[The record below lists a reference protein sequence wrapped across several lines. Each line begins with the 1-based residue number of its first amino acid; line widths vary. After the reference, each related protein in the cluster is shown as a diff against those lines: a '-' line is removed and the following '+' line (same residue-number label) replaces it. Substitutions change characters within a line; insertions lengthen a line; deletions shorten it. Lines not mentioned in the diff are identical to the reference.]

1 MERTR
6 GARSVHTGKG
16 RTMFSAST
24 AFLAFCLGV
33 VGAIFGGTQVFIT
46 TGFAGLFIYA
56 LKAAGVESEFLM
68 NTLLNTVFLP
78 AVIFNAASVSTAFAA
93 RRGYDVDGWDV
104 THSLLFTHDP
114 LVMLVAGVGGLA
126 GYLVFA
132 TAVSLGVPADQGSV
146 SVILIGILTRLIFGQ
161 GHWVNPEATAYYKRE
176 GVRYWL
182 FQLVNGVA
190 ICSVV
195 AIVLSH
201 VDPAYYTIGFSVSAA
216 LILLS
221 TFDVQHKTYPTTHHE
236 TLVVG
241 YAMGATGGNVVV
253 AVLFGLLANLIY
265 LLFARYCNENCDTH
279 IDPPA
284 VAIAICSF
292 ILWTLL

>member
-1 MERTR
+1 
-6 GARSVHTGKG
+6 
-16 RTMFSAST
+16 MFSAST
-24 AFLAFCLGV
+24 ALLAFFLGI
-33 VGAIFGGTQVFIT
+33 VGAIFGGTQVFIV

-56 LKAAGVESEFLM
+56 LKAAGVESAFLTD
-68 NTLLNTVFLP
+68 TLLNTVFLP

-93 RRGYDVDGWDV
+93 RKGYDVEGWDV

-114 LVMLVAGVGGLA
+114 VVMLTAGLGGLA

-132 TAVSLGVPADQGSV
+132 VAVTLGVPADQGSC
-146 SVILIGILTRLIFGQ
+146 SVIIIGVLTRLLLGN
-161 GHWVNPEATAYYKRE
+161 GHWVNPEATAYYQRE
-176 GVRYWL
+176 GVNYWI
-182 FQLVNGVA
+182 FQLINATA
-190 ICSVV
+190 ICGVT
-195 AIVLSH
+195 AMVLSQ
-201 VDPAYYTIGFSVSAA
+201 VDSAYYTIGFSISAA

-241 YAMGATGGNVVV
+241 YAMAATGGNVVL
-253 AVLFGLLANLIY
+253 ATIFGMIANLIY

-284 VAIAICSF
+284 VAIAIMSF
-292 ILWTLL
+292 ILWTFL

>member
-1 MERTR
+1 
-6 GARSVHTGKG
+6 
-16 RTMFSAST
+16 MFSAST

-33 VGAIFGGTQVFIT
+33 VGGVFGGTQVFIT

-56 LKAAGVESEFLM
+56 LKAAGVESAFLTD
-68 NTLLNTVFLP
+68 TLLNTVFLP

-114 LVMLVAGVGGLA
+114 LVMLVAGAGGLA

-132 TAVSLGVPADQGSV
+132 VAVALGVPADQGSV
-146 SVILIGILTRLIFGQ
+146 SVILIGVLTRLLFGK
-161 GHWVNPEATAYYKRE
+161 GHWVNPEATAYYRRE

-190 ICSVV
+190 ICGVM
-195 AIVLSH
+195 AIVLS
-201 VDPAYYTIGFSVSAA
+201 SAA

-253 AVLFGLLANLIY
+253 SVLFGLLANVIY

-284 VAIAICSF
+284 VAIAACSL

>member
-1 MERTR
+1 
-6 GARSVHTGKG
+6 
-16 RTMFSAST
+16 MFSAST

-33 VGAIFGGTQVFIT
+33 VGGVFGGTQVFIT

-56 LKAAGVESEFLM
+56 LKAAGVESAFLTD
-68 NTLLNTVFLP
+68 TLLNTVFLP
-78 AVIFNAASVSTAFAA
+78 AVIFNAATVSTAFAA

-114 LVMLVAGVGGLA
+114 LVMLVAGAGGLA

-132 TAVSLGVPADQGSV
+132 VAVALGVPADQGSV
-146 SVILIGILTRLIFGQ
+146 SVILIGVLTRLLLGK
-161 GHWVNPEATAYYKRE
+161 GHWVNPEATAYYRRE

-182 FQLVNGVA
+182 FQLVNAVA
-190 ICSVV
+190 ICGVMG
-195 AIVLSH
+195 IVLSN
-201 VDPAYYTIGFSVSAA
+201 VEPDYYSIGFSVSAA

-221 TFDVQHKTYPTTHHE
+221 TFDTQRKTYPTTHHE

-253 AVLFGLLANLIY
+253 SVLFGMLANVIY

-284 VAIAICSF
+284 VAIAACSL

>member
-1 MERTR
+1 
-6 GARSVHTGKG
+6 
-16 RTMFSAST
+16 MFSLTTAML
-24 AFLAFCLGV
+24 AFL
-33 VGAIFGGTQVFIT
+33 VGIVGGIFGGTQVFIV
-46 TGFAGLFIYA
+46 TGFAGLLIYT
-56 LKAAGVESEFLM
+56 LKAAGVESAFLM
-68 NTLLNTVFLP
+68 DTLLNTVFLP

-93 RRGYDVDGWDV
+93 RKGYDVEGWDV

-114 LVMLVAGVGGLA
+114 VVMLTAGLGGLA
-126 GYLVFA
+126 GYLVYA
-132 TAVSLGVPADQGSV
+132 AAVSLGVPADQGSC
-146 SVILIGILTRLIFGQ
+146 SVILIGVLTRLLLGN
-161 GHWVNPEATAYYKRE
+161 GHWVNPEATAYYQRE
-176 GVRYWL
+176 GARYWL
-182 FQLVNGVA
+182 FQLINGVA
-190 ICSVV
+190 ICGVT

-241 YAMGATGGNVVV
+241 YAMAATGGNVVL
-253 AVLFGLLANLIY
+253 ATIFGLAANLIY

-284 VAIAICSF
+284 VAIAVMSL

>member
-1 MERTR
+1 MRYR
-6 GARSVHTGKG
+6 LR
-16 RTMFSAST
+16 RR
-24 AFLAFCLGV
+24 
-33 VGAIFGGTQVFIT
+33 
-46 TGFAGLFIYA
+46 
-56 LKAAGVESEFLM
+56 
-68 NTLLNTVFLP
+68 
-78 AVIFNAASVSTAFAA
+78 VSCVACC
-93 RRGYDVDGWDV
+93 RGWD
-104 THSLLFTHDP
+104 L
-114 LVMLVAGVGGLA
+114 GL
-126 GYLVFA
+126 
-132 TAVSLGVPADQGSV
+132 SPA
-146 SVILIGILTRLIFGQ
+146 
-161 GHWVNPEATAYYKRE
+161 A
-176 GVRYWL
+176 
-182 FQLVNGVA
+182 
-190 ICSVV
+190 
-195 AIVLSH
+195 
-201 VDPAYYTIGFSVSAA
+201 PAYYTLGFPVSAA

>member
-1 MERTR
+1 
-6 GARSVHTGKG
+6 
-16 RTMFSAST
+16 MFSAST
-24 AFLAFCLGV
+24 ALLAFLLGI
-33 VGAIFGGTQVFIT
+33 VGGIFGGTQVFIV

-56 LKAAGVESEFLM
+56 LKAAGIESSFLTD
-68 NTLLNTVFLP
+68 TLLNTVFLP

-93 RRGYDVDGWDV
+93 KRGYEIEGWDV

-114 LVMLVAGVGGLA
+114 VVMLMAGFGGLA

-132 TAVSLGVPADQGSV
+132 AAVALGVPADQGSC
-146 SVILIGILTRLIFGQ
+146 SVILIGVLTRLLLGN
-161 GHWVNPEATAYYKRE
+161 GHWTNPEATAYYQRE
-176 GVRYWL
+176 GVRYWV
-182 FQLVNGVA
+182 FQLINAIA
-190 ICSVV
+190 ICGVT

-201 VDPAYYTIGFSVSAA
+201 VDPSYYTIGFSVSAA

-221 TFDVQHKTYPTTHHE
+221 TFDLQHKTYPTTHHE

-241 YAMGATGGNVVV
+241 YAMAATGGNVVF
-253 AVLFGLLANLIY
+253 ATIFGIIANLIY
-265 LLFARYCNENCDTH
+265 LLFARYFNENCDTH

-284 VAIAICSF
+284 VAIAICSL

>member
-1 MERTR
+1 
-6 GARSVHTGKG
+6 
-16 RTMFSAST
+16 MFSTT
-24 AFLAFCLGV
+24 AALLAFMLGI
-33 VGAIFGGTQVFIT
+33 VGGIFGGTQVFIT
-46 TGFAGLFIYA
+46 TGFAGIFIYA

-68 NTLLNTVFLP
+68 DTLLNTVFLP
-78 AVIFNAASVSTAFAA
+78 AVIFNAATVSTAVAA
-93 RRGYDVDGWDV
+93 RMGYDIEGWDV

-114 LVMLVAGVGGLA
+114 LVMLSAGFGGLA

-132 TAVSLGVPADQGSV
+132 VAKTLGVPADQGSC
-146 SVILIGILTRLIFGQ
+146 SVVLIGVLARLLLGH
-161 GHWVNPEATAYYKRE
+161 GHWVNPEATAYYRKE

-182 FQLVNGVA
+182 FQLVNAFGICGVT
-190 ICSVV
+190 
-195 AIVLSH
+195 AIVLSY

-241 YAMGATGGNVVV
+241 YAMAATGGNVV
-253 AVLFGLLANLIY
+253 ASMLFGMLANLIY

-284 VAIAICSF
+284 VAIGVCSL
-292 ILWTLL
+292 ILWTVL